1 MAKCLCDAAK
11 QVLDQLQKYNIVH
24 FDGIN
29 ARGTVRNRDL
39 VQAERNFEKYKTC
52 CKCQGSDTQHHI
64 PRELIGSKEKSAE
77 DESDWQE
84 DMYGSPEGESLDCLL
99 ITSGI
104 QSSQCGRCRLAAGQL
119 CLGRIT
125 PRAREIMSSIKRLC
139 PICSKRSSKMG
150 RCHCAEQ
157 FLFMLNFE
165 STQEKRK
172 IWIENA
178 F

>member
-11 QVLDQLQKYNIVH
+11 QVLDKLQNYNIVH

-52 CKCQGSDTQHHI
+52 CKCRVGDKNDRSEKI
-64 PRELIGSKEKSAE
+64 ISKEKSAGE
-77 DESDWQE
+77 DSDWE
-84 DMYGSPEGESLDCLL
+84 EEMYGSPDGECLNSIL
-99 ITSGI
+99 ITIGI
-104 QSSQCGRCRLAAGQL
+104 AQSQCLRCRLAVRQL

-125 PRAREIMSSIKRLC
+125 PRAREIMNNIKTLC
-139 PICSKRSSKMG
+139 PFCSKRSSKLE

-157 FLFMLNFE
+157 FLYVLNFE

-172 IWIENA
+172 IGIESA

>member
-52 CKCQGSDTQHHI
+52 CKCLGSDTQHHI
-64 PRELIGSKEKSAE
+64 HRELIGSKENSAE
-77 DESDWQE
+77 DESDWEE

-104 QSSQCGRCRLAAGQL
+104 AHSQCLRCRFAFGQL
-119 CLGRIT
+119 RLGRLT

-139 PICSKRSSKMG
+139 PFCSKRSSKIE

-157 FLFMLNFE
+157 FLYVLNFE
-165 STQEKRK
+165 STPQKRK
-172 IWIENA
+172 IGIESA